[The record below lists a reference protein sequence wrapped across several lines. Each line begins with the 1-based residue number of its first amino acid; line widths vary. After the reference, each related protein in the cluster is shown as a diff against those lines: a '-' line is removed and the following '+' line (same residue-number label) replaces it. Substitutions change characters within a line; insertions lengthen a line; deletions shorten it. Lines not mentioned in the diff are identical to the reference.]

1 MKISSLAITT
11 LLISTGIVSPSLAK
25 VSCSFGVNAAY
36 CWDETN
42 AWHDRYNTGTDAFK
56 VENANNLYNNINQL
70 YQEVLG
76 REVDD
81 SGFVTFSNTIE
92 KGKSLTWVRKRL
104 ASSNEARNVITRIY
118 QEILGREVDQSGLQ
132 TYTTTLQRGWSLEQ
146 VRQDILDSP
155 EARVRQQL
163 MTIS

>member
-1 MKISSLAITT
+1 MKIRRLAITT
-11 LLISTGIVSPSLAK
+11 ILISSGIVSPSFAK
-25 VSCSFGVNAAY
+25 VSCSFGVNTAY

-42 AWHDRYNTGTDAFK
+42 AWHDRYNDGNNADKFK
-56 VENANNLYNNINQL
+56 NANNLYNDINQL

-92 KGKSLTWVRKRL
+92 KGKSLHWVRKRL
-104 ASSNEARNVITRIY
+104 ASSTEAKYVITRIY
-118 QEILGREVDQSGLQ
+118 QEILGRDVDQSGLN

-146 VRQDILDSP
+146 VRQDVLDSH
-155 EARVRQQL
+155 EARVRKQL
-163 MTIS
+163 LTIS